1 MAKKTALE
9 RAEERINQLQTSR
22 TKELEQHAARI
33 EAARARAAEARA
45 RMEQTSAAGDLAGY
59 KAAKLELIDAETEIE
74 FSTNHTSSL
83 QNSALVD
90 EAEARRVVQEIMDE
104 EKDAQETD
112 EDAIIECVAQLENIG
127 TRNKR
132 RHEKLAQVL
141 QTWYRDICKDEN
153 RRIQDDNSKV
163 FAFVEHCINDNQYRL
178 VAGQPIG
185 TARRLL

>member
-33 EAARARAAEARA
+33 EAARTRAAEARA
-45 RMEQTSAAGDLAGY
+45 RMGQTSNAGDLAGF
-59 KAAKLELIDAETEIE
+59 KAAKLDLIDAETEIE

-83 QNSALVD
+83 QGSALVD
-90 EAEARRVVQEIMDE
+90 EAEAKRVVQEIMDE

-112 EDAIIECVAQLENIG
+112 EDAIIECVAQLENIA

-132 RHEKLAQVL
+132 RHEKLANVL
-141 QTWYRDICKDEN
+141 QAWYRDICKDESH
-153 RRIQDDNSKV
+153 RVLDDNRKV
-163 FAFVEHCINDNQYRL
+163 FVLVENIINDNQFRQI
-178 VAGQPIG
+178 AGQPVG
-185 TARRLL
+185 TARRWL

>member
-22 TKELEQHAARI
+22 KNELEQHAARI
-33 EAARARAAEARA
+33 EAARARAAAART

-74 FSTNHTSSL
+74 FSTNRTSRL
-83 QNSALVD
+83 QDSALVD
-90 EAEARRVVQEIMDE
+90 EAEAKRVVQEIMDE

-112 EDAIIECVAQLENIG
+112 EDAIIECVAQLENIA

-132 RHEKLAQVL
+132 RHEKLANVL
-141 QTWYRDICKDEN
+141 HAWHMDICKDGNDRPPEN
-153 RRIQDDNSKV
+153 NSKV
-163 FAFVEHCINDNQYRL
+163 FAFVENAINDNQYRQI
-178 VAGQPIG
+178 AGQPVG
-185 TARRLL
+185 TARRWL